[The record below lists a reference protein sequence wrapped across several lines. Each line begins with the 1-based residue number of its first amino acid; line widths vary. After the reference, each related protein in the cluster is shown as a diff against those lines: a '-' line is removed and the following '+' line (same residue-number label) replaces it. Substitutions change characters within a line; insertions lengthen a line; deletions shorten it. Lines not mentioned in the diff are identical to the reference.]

1 MNRHEKLTVALIT
14 AVTLPPDDLRL
25 LLEVLRRVAGGE
37 PIEHVLDAM
46 IGERDAPAARLN
58 S

>member
-1 MNRHEKLTVALIT
+1 MNRQEKLTLALIT

-37 PIEHVLDAM
+37 PLEHVLDAM
-46 IGERDAPAARLN
+46 IGEREAPATRLN